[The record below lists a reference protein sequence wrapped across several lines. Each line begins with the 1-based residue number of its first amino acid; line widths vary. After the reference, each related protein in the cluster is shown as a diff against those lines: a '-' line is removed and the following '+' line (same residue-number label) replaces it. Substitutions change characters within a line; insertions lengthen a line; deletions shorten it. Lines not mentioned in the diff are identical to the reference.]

1 MDYSPPGFSVHGILH
16 AWILEWVAI
25 PFSRWN
31 SKPRDWTRV
40 FCIAGRFFTIWAT
53 RLYCDSCHCSV
64 QLKKKKKNLIKI
76 GEFLCSH
83 FRTEG
88 GRKKQHFW
96 HIIFY
101 YFKKGKNATETQKD
115 LCGIWRGCC
124 DWLNVS
130 QVVLEVSC
138 WKFLSWWYCSPIG
151 QLMLI
156 EIKSRHWEQTTLYHK
171 GGSQHT
177 QNIQIKWW
185 KSFAPT
191 WLC

>member
-1 MDYSPPGFSVHGILH
+1 MDFSMHEYWSGWLFPSPGELPNAGVEPGSPALQ
-16 AWILEWVAI
+16 A
-25 PFSRWN
+25 N
-31 SKPRDWTRV
+31 SLPSEPLD
-40 FCIAGRFFTIWAT
+40 CIMTAVIAV
-53 RLYCDSCHCSV
+53 CS
-64 QLKKKKKNLIKI
+64 KKKNLIKI

-88 GRKKQHFW
+88 GRKKQYFW
-96 HIIFY
+96 HIMLY

-115 LCGIWRGCC
+115 LCGVWRGCC

-138 WKFLSWWYCSPIG
+138 WKFLSGWYCSPIG
-151 QLMLI
+151 QLRLI

-177 QNIQIKWW
+177 QNIQTKWW

-191 WLC
+191 WLCSSL